1 MRSFMLQTPFKNL
14 LLRLL
19 LLGIVLSACTT
30 AKDAKVP
37 FLNYV
42 PEDAVAVIRIND
54 LNTLKLQLR
63 ENAFLHDFRKSAIYE
78 DLNTHLKAL
87 RYVSHDAESVLSFV
101 QDERVDFLFTTQVSA
116 SLLDTLEIKP
126 QELENRII
134 DNGDFKTLELKE
146 ITLYMAEHGGN
157 TLISS
162 SSDLLLQQIEAS
174 ESTAVSSRL
183 AALYRAAGSD
193 KAASVF
199 VRGSKAQYL
208 LDQTL
213 QAQSG
218 VSLESLT
225 EWLAL
230 DVQSTDRQLSLTGPT
245 IMRDSVSLLNLF
257 TGIRPLENK
266 TPFLVPAEADAILSF
281 TFEAHSQFTENQLN
295 FLPQPTALDTLFNT
309 VEEVGFFYLRNK
321 KGILL
326 STYGTENINLFLEQI
341 RAGTTEYL
349 GNEIVSLSQTEF
361 LNVHFQPLIKDF
373 KANHYALLENA
384 FVFAEDR
391 DVLQTV
397 IRNYNQG
404 NTFHKTQAY
413 KAVSGSLATA
423 SNVLFIT
430 KNRGADDLLK
440 SDFTPDVVRDMR
452 NRSLNDYAYAASL
465 VSDASFFHSH
475 LLVQKLSEIEDPRNT
490 FPLYSIGL
498 DAKLA
503 TEPQFVKNHNTRKQE
518 IVVQDEDNILYLIG
532 TDGTV
537 LWKKQLNAP
546 IQGRIK
552 QVDLYRNGR
561 LQLAFTTNDEFLI
574 IDRNGEIVK
583 PFEKAFAGG
592 NLNPLAVFD
601 YEGNKNYRFVV
612 TQGSR
617 VYMYN
622 SRGDI
627 VSGFTYTDAEDT
639 IIDAPKHFRIGQKDY
654 LVFKLANGSLKILN
668 RIGKV
673 RVDVRE
679 KMDFS
684 DNEVYLYRNKFIV
697 SDKGGDIYAVDTQ
710 GKVNK
715 NNLNLNEYHGF
726 DATTKSLVTLN
737 DNVINIKGKAVTLE
751 LGVYTKPKIFYIYDI
766 IYVSTTDIQ
775 NQKTYLFY
783 SNGKPVADFPVLGN
797 GMADLADMDNDRK
810 LELVTKDQ
818 NNSLVVYKLN

>member
-1 MRSFMLQTPFKNL
+1 MTPIAPKINL
-14 LLRLL
+14 LILL
-19 LLGIVLSACTT
+19 LISLVILSCRTGSHEEIAL
-30 AKDAKVP
+30 
-37 FLNYV
+37 LNYV
-42 PEDAVAVIRIND
+42 PDDAVAVVRIND

-63 ENAFLHDFRKSAIYE
+63 ENAFLHDFRKSGIYN
-78 DLNTHLKAL
+78 DLNSHLKAL
-87 RYVSHDAESVLSFV
+87 RYVNHDAESVLSFV
-101 QDERVDFLFTTQVSA
+101 VDEKVDFLYSTRS
-116 SLLDTLEIKP
+116 SPNLLDTLEVKP
-126 QELENRII
+126 EELEKRII
-134 DNGDFKTLELKE
+134 DNGDFRTLELE
-146 ITLYMAEHGGN
+146 DLTLYLAEHGSN
-157 TLISS
+157 TLICSS
-162 SSDLLLQQIEAS
+162 SELLLQRMEAAADH
-174 ESTAVSSRL
+174 EVPSTL
-183 AALYRAAGSD
+183 AALYKAAGTG
-193 KAASVF
+193 KTASVF
-199 VRGSKAQYL
+199 VKGSQAQRL

-213 QAQSG
+213 KSPRG
-218 VSLESLT
+218 VSLERLS

-230 DVQSTDRQLSLTGPT
+230 DIESNGRQLSLTGPT
-245 IMRDSVSLLNLF
+245 LMRDSLSLLNLF
-257 TGIRPLENK
+257 SGIRPLENK
-266 TPFLVPAEADAILSF
+266 TPFLAPIEADAILSF
-281 TFEAHSQFTENQLN
+281 TFEAHNKFTENQMN

-309 VEEVGFFYLRNK
+309 VEEVGFFYLRKK

-361 LNVHFQPLIKDF
+361 LSVHFQPLIKNF
-373 KANHYALLENA
+373 SANHYTLIENA
-384 FVFAEDR
+384 FVFAEDK

-397 IRNYNQG
+397 IRNYNRG

-413 KAVSGSLATA
+413 KAVSSSLANA

-430 KNRGADDLLK
+430 KNRGADDLLEA
-440 SDFTPDVVRDMR
+440 DFETNVVKDMR
-452 NRSLNDYAYAASL
+452 IRSLNDYAYAASL

-475 LLVQKLSEIEDPRNT
+475 LLVQKLSEIEDPRST
-490 FPLYSIGL
+490 FPMYSVGL

-518 IVVQDEDNILYLIG
+518 IVVQDEDNVLYLIG

-537 LWKKQLNAP
+537 LWKKQLNAQ
-546 IQGRIK
+546 IQGRIQ

-561 LQLAFTTNDEFLI
+561 LQLAFTTHDEFLI

-601 YEGNKNYRFVV
+601 YEENKNYRFVV
-612 TQGSR
+612 TQGSKI
-617 VYMYN
+617 YMYN

-627 VSGFTYTDAEDT
+627 VSGFTYTEAEDT
-639 IIDAPKHFRIGQKDY
+639 ILGAPKHFRIGQKDY
-654 LVFKLANGSLKILN
+654 LVFKLADGSLKILN
-668 RIGKV
+668 RIGKI

-710 GKVNK
+710 AKVNK

-737 DNVINIKGKAVTLE
+737 DNVINIKGKSVTLE

-797 GMADLADMDNDRK
+797 GVADLADIDNDRK

>member
-1 MRSFMLQTPFKNL
+1 MTPKSL
-14 LLRLL
+14 KIPLL
-19 LLGIVLSACTT
+19 LLFLISILMLGCNTGKKEEIPLLS
-30 AKDAKVP
+30 
-37 FLNYV
+37 YV
-42 PEDAVAVIRIND
+42 PQNAVAVIRIND

-63 ENAFLHDFRKSAIYE
+63 ENAFLHDFRKSGIYK
-78 DLNTHLKAL
+78 DLNSHLKAL
-87 RYVSHDAESVLSFV
+87 RYVNHDAESILSFV
-101 QDERVDFLFTTQVSA
+101 ANEKVDFLFSTRSVPL
-116 SLLDTLEIKP
+116 LLDTLELKP
-126 QELENRII
+126 QELEDRII
-134 DNGDFKTLELKE
+134 DNGDFKTLALED
-146 ITLYMAEHGGN
+146 ITLYLTDHGGN

-162 SSDLLLQQIEAS
+162 SSDLLLQQIETAGATK
-174 ESTAVSSRL
+174 ESTQL
-183 AALYRAAGSD
+183 AALYRAAGNE
-193 KAASVF
+193 KPASVF
-199 VRGSKAQYL
+199 VRGNQAQAL
-208 LDQTL
+208 LDHTL
-213 QAQSG
+213 KTPSV
-218 VSLESLT
+218 VSLESIT
-225 EWLAL
+225 DWLAL
-230 DVQSTDRQLSLTGPT
+230 DVESNGRQLSLAGPT
-245 IMRDSVSLLNLF
+245 ITRDSLSLLELF
-257 TGIRPLENK
+257 SGIRPLENK
-266 TPFLVPAEADAILSF
+266 TPFFAPAEADAILSF
-281 TFEAHSQFTENQLN
+281 TFEAHNQFTENQLN

-341 RAGTTEYL
+341 RAGTSEYL
-349 GNEIVSLSQTEF
+349 GNEIISLSQTEF
-361 LNVHFQPLIKDF
+361 LKVHFQPLIRDF
-373 KANHYALLENA
+373 EANHYTLLENA

-440 SDFTPDVVRDMR
+440 ADFDSKLVSDLQ

-475 LLVQKLSEIEDPRNT
+475 LLVQKMSEIEDPRNT
-490 FPLYSIGL
+490 YPLFSVGL

-518 IVVQDEDNILYLIG
+518 IVIQDEDNMLYLIG
-532 TDGTV
+532 TDGSV
-537 LWKKQLNAP
+537 LWKKQLKAK
-546 IQGRIK
+546 IQGRIH

-601 YEGNKNYRFVV
+601 YEQNKNYRFVV
-612 TQGSR
+612 TQGSKI
-617 VYMYN
+617 YMYN

-627 VSGFTYTDAEDT
+627 VSGFTYTEAEDE
-639 IIDAPKHFRIGQKDY
+639 ILSAPKHFRIGQKDY
-654 LVFKLANGSLKILN
+654 LVFKLADGSLKILN
-668 RIGKV
+668 RVGKV

-679 KMDFS
+679 KLDFS

-710 GKVNK
+710 AKVNK

-726 DATTKSLVTLN
+726 DATTKSLVTMN
-737 DNVINIKGKAVTLE
+737 DNVINIKGKSVTLE

-783 SNGKPVADFPVLGN
+783 SNGKPVADFPILGN
-797 GMADLADMDNDRK
+797 GMADLADIDNDRK

-818 NNSLVVYKLN
+818 NNSLVIYKLN